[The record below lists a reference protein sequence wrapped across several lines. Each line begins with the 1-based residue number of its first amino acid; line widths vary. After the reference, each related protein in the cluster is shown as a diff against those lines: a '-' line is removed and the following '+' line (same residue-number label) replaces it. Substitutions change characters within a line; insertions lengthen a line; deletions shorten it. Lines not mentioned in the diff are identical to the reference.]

1 MLSQLKF
8 RNWSADADFIYMFMM
23 NSSFYTCE
31 LLKEICL
38 FP

>member
-23 NSSFYTCE
+23 NSFYTCE